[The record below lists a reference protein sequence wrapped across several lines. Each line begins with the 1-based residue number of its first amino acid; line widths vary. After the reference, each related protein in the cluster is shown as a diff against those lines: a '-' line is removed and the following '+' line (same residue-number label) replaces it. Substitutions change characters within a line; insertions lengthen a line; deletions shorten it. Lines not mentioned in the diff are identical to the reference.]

1 MAEMKYPK
9 SNEAKMKD
17 SVNKGMS
24 KAAKNAAKAV
34 ALGPMGLMASE
45 GVSKM
50 VKGIAKSAAE
60 FKKEMRGG
68 GGLGGKADYLQQIK
82 SDVKENMP
90 KEEKR
95 LNMTSSMKRERK
107 PLKEKS
113 MKGRNPKA

>member
-60 FKKEMRGG
+60 KGG
-68 GGLGGKADYLQQIK
+68 GALGGKADYLQKIK
-82 SDVKENMP
+82 ADVKENMP